1 MGGQSL
7 SLIVANLQLNKVPGL
22 PQRSFYP
29 DVFQLSQLCFS
40 SRSVS
45 PYSLISASV
54 QPHLQQV
61 QVAEIHQY
69 EEAY

>member
-1 MGGQSL
+1 ML
-7 SLIVANLQLNKVPGL
+7 ANLQLNKIPGL
-22 PQRSFYP
+22 PQRSIYP
-29 DVFQLSQLCFS
+29 VAFQLSRLCFS

-45 PYSLISASV
+45 PYSLISESV
-54 QPHLQQV
+54 QPRLQQV